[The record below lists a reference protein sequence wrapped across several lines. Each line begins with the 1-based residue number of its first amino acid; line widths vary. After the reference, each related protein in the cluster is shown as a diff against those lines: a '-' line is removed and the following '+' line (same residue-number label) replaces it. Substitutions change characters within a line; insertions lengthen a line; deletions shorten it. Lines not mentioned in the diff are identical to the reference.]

1 MGAQGDMVFTLLRKG
16 RSTKAYSIDEWLRN
30 STQVSTSQLL
40 LGSHVPR
47 LLSQVFP
54 DMFRVNIRSN
64 MSAAVTELGIN
75 NIWLDL
81 FLFDLVDC

>member
-1 MGAQGDMVFTLLRKG
+1 MGAPGDMVFTLLEKG
-16 RSTKAYSIDEWLRN
+16 RSTKAYFIEGWLRN

-40 LGSHVPR
+40 LGSRVPR

-54 DMFRVNIRSN
+54 DMFRINIRSN

-75 NIWLDL
+75 NIWLEL